1 MDKYRV
7 VEWAQ
12 ISPHTSCC
20 FAYVELTDAI
30 KQAIVNDIRA
40 NGYFFGDEALFG
52 GELQVCPVLNT
63 GEAVLLSDDDC
74 KELVCKAYGLK
85 EDEYERYLHHV
96 VKNPYIDIATQKKYT
111 CEYPI
116 KRVVWINDDAF
127 DDFKA
132 SILSGKSNV
141 DIIPD
146 DYIQLKKGDVVR
158 YTSVDE
164 GEYFEVQIKESFP
177 DNSNKI
183 SDLANINKVDTQS
196 ILDLFAKNA
205 SASNEHL
212 LYRYDGES
220 GQAICKEF
228 ERIYGTWLLQ
238 DISTAIGKGE
248 FFCRINLIVFDK
260 NVNFEQTVLDMSDD
274 TPVSDEV
281 ASEIKQK
288 CDDYLSEVQ
297 RAQEE
302 QRLRILRLKEK
313 MAKRKNGDN

>member
-30 KQAIVNDIRA
+30 EQAIVNDVRA

-74 KELVCKAYGLK
+74 MELVCKAYGLS
-85 EDEYERYLHHV
+85 EEEYERYLHHV
-96 VKNPYIDIATQKKYT
+96 VKNPYIDLTTQKKYT

-146 DYIQLKKGDVVR
+146 DYIQLKKGDVV
-158 YTSVDE
+158 S
-164 GEYFEVQIKESFP
+164 
-177 DNSNKI
+177 
-183 SDLANINKVDTQS
+183 TQAWTRAS
-196 ILDLFAKNA
+196 ILRCKSKNLSPTTQTKYPIWQISKRWIRKA
-205 SASNEHL
+205 FWTCLQKIEVRA
-212 LYRYDGES
+212 ES
-220 GQAICKEF
+220 IFCIDMTKKTG
-228 ERIYGTWLLQ
+228 RIYAR
-238 DISTAIGKGE
+238 SSSVFTALGCCKIYP
-248 FFCRINLIVFDK
+248 
-260 NVNFEQTVLDMSDD
+260 Q
-274 TPVSDEV
+274 
-281 ASEIKQK
+281 Q
-288 CDDYLSEVQ
+288 
-297 RAQEE
+297 
-302 QRLRILRLKEK
+302 
-313 MAKRKNGDN
+313 

>member
-1 MDKYRV
+1 M
-7 VEWAQ
+7 
-12 ISPHTSCC
+12 
-20 FAYVELTDAI
+20 
-30 KQAIVNDIRA
+30 
-40 NGYFFGDEALFG
+40 
-52 GELQVCPVLNT
+52 
-63 GEAVLLSDDDC
+63 
-74 KELVCKAYGLK
+74 
-85 EDEYERYLHHV
+85 
-96 VKNPYIDIATQKKYT
+96 
-111 CEYPI
+111 
-116 KRVVWINDDAF
+116 
-127 DDFKA
+127 
-132 SILSGKSNV
+132 

-220 GQAICKEF
+220 GQTICKEF